1 MNRNDLYT
9 AIAGATARMRDLTG
23 TAFSSS
29 LGLEQRLEELT
40 GRPRGEK
47 PIPKRKR
54 RYHANAAK
62 RAEARWNGAEKML
75 KLLAPAGV
83 QSDPRAMDVL
93 TRKYGI

>member
-1 MNRNDLYT
+1 MNHHDLYT
-9 AIAGATARMRDLTG
+9 AIAGATERMRSLTG

-29 LGLEQRLEELT
+29 LGLEQRLEELA
-40 GRPRGEK
+40 GGSSGEK

-83 QSDPRAMDVL
+83 QSGPRAMDAL

>member
-1 MNRNDLYT
+1 MNHHDLYT

-29 LGLEQRLEELT
+29 LSLEQRLDEIA
-40 GRPRGEK
+40 GGSRGEK

-83 QSDPRAMDVL
+83 QSGPRAMDVL